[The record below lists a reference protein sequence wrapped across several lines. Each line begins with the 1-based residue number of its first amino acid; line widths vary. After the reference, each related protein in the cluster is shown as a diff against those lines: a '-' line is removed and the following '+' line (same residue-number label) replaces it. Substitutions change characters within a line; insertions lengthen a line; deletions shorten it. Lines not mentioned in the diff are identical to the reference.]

1 MRTWPKLLT
10 LVGLALFQ
18 QIGSVDL
25 TLSAPPSVS
34 HNRPIPAA
42 CEHLN
47 PGGIGDGWPEPEGH
61 KPRHIE
67 VAVLSV
73 KDEQPALDS
82 EVEATVQLRNI
93 DTHSIQVPW
102 STDPSVIEEGQNEDY
117 MEWETGTFEFFL
129 RDQARHRVMLKSSTE
144 WLHGSKFVPGS
155 LLTIQPGQSIAAL
168 VKFKVEDLYPI
179 GPLRLKEGTWQL
191 SVEWRQVGRT
201 WHIKDC
207 AAWNGYF
214 HYDHF
219 YEQQSPPF
227 SVQITA
233 KRAQMR
239 D

>member
-1 MRTWPKLLT
+1 MRAWPKLLT
-10 LVGLALFQ
+10 LVGLALLQ

-25 TLSAPPSVS
+25 TRPAPPSGS
-34 HNRPIPAA
+34 HKRPIPAA
-42 CEHLN
+42 CENLKS
-47 PGGIGDGWPEPEGH
+47 GGIADGWPEPEDH

-73 KDEQPALDS
+73 KSEKPALDS
-82 EVEATVQLRNI
+82 EAEAAVQLRNT
-93 DTHSIQVPW
+93 DTHSIQIPW

-117 MEWETGTFEFFL
+117 MEWEGGTFEFFL
-129 RDQARHRVMLKSSTE
+129 RDQARLGVMLKSSTE

-155 LLTIQPGQSIAAL
+155 LLTIQPGESIAAF

-179 GPLRLKEGTWQL
+179 EPLRLKEGTWEL

-214 HYDHF
+214 HYDNF

-227 SVQITA
+227 TIQITVKA
-233 KRAQMR
+233 PLK
-239 D
+239 